1 MTPTP
6 VPPIGPNQLTDL
18 EYEIYLMI
26 ERRPRPAEPEALLA
40 SVGVMDPGASAP
52 GEALPLWTS
61 RREVERATGELER
74 QGYIERINLAEHGEH
89 FRLTPWGK
97 AALVSFRDKS
107 ARDLSES
114 RRQGFARADR
124 EPKLSTTVIELTP
137 WDIGPSFDEL
147 DLKYLELPPRVRDA
161 LRRSGIKTLGRVTG
175 LTAGEL
181 FDLKGIGP
189 KAMATIEARLDSLAL
204 TLAVARPAE
213 DAGDTFEDGEA
224 RMDPC
229 WEDKP
234 YSYQLYVQSGG
245 LFDRSPEYKKERVFW
260 TGPLM
265 ELACALD
272 TLGASG
278 QLGREE
284 VRPLELAFDTL
295 IVLVEP
301 GWWRQ
306 HSPRELSPGEDRRLF
321 GLRGDY
327 DPRESDG
334 STFLRAIA
342 KGPEATWQSLE
353 GLVTAAV
360 ETFVRAR
367 AADGLWRCARL
378 MGVMPAIGNRHTSVP
393 RRRRDEP
400 TC

>member
-1 MTPTP
+1 MTQTP
-6 VPPIGPNQLTDL
+6 MPSIGPHQLTDL
-18 EYEIYLMI
+18 QYDIYLMI

-40 SVGVMDPGASAP
+40 SLGVIHSGGSAP
-52 GEALPLWTS
+52 AAAPSFWTS
-61 RREVERATGELER
+61 RREVQGAAGELER
-74 QGYIERINLAEHGEH
+74 QGYIERIHLAERGEH
-89 FRLTPWGK
+89 LRLTPWGK
-97 AALVSFRDKS
+97 AALASFREKFS
-107 ARDLSES
+107 RDLCEW
-114 RRQGFARADR
+114 RRQGFARGDP

-147 DLKYLELPPRVRDA
+147 DLQYLELPNRVRDA
-161 LRRSGIKTLGRVTG
+161 LQRIGIETLGQVTG
-175 LTAGEL
+175 MTAGEL
-181 FDLKGIGP
+181 LGVKGIGP
-189 KAMATIEARLDSLAL
+189 KAMTRIEARLDSLAL
-204 TLAVARPAE
+204 TLAGPKAE

-229 WEDKP
+229 WEAKP

-245 LFDRSPEYKKERVFW
+245 LFDRSPEYQKERVFW

-272 TLGASG
+272 KLGASG
-278 QLGREE
+278 QLGREQ

-301 GWWRQ
+301 GWWRR

-321 GLRGDY
+321 RLRGDFE
-327 DPRESDG
+327 PGESEG

-342 KGPEATWQSLE
+342 EGPEATWQSLE

-378 MGVMPAIGNRHTSVP
+378 IGVIP
-393 RRRRDEP
+393 R
-400 TC
+400 